1 MNFGI
6 ENIYN
11 YICKLKIKN
20 MINYFLIMFGNN
32 RQICEDLTILLGDE
46 IVKMAEGDSVIL
58 LTLKSTDN
66 IDNLKIRIKEA
77 SSPFILIPKEQFKE
91 IALQIDED
99 TLKYLFNT
107 KTKVP
112 KKQKEEP
119 VVLDLNTI
127 LDKISK
133 TGMDSLKKEEK
144 EFLKTFN

>member
-1 MNFGI
+1 
-6 ENIYN
+6 
-11 YICKLKIKN
+11 

-77 SSPFILIPKEQFKE
+77 TSPFILIPKEQFKE
-91 IALQIDED
+91 IALQIDEE

-107 KTKVP
+107 KTKAP

>member
-1 MNFGI
+1 
-6 ENIYN
+6 
-11 YICKLKIKN
+11 

-66 IDNLKIRIKEA
+66 IDNLKIKIKEA
-77 SSPFILIPKEQFKE
+77 TSPFILIPKEQFKE
-91 IALQIDED
+91 IALQIDEE

-107 KTKVP
+107 KTKAP
-112 KKQKEEP
+112 KKQKEES

-144 EFLKTFN
+144 EFLKKFN

>member
-1 MNFGI
+1 
-6 ENIYN
+6 
-11 YICKLKIKN
+11 
-20 MINYFLIMFGNN
+20 MFGNN

-66 IDNLKIRIKEA
+66 IDNLKIKIKEA
-77 SSPFILIPKEQFKE
+77 DSLFILIPKEQFKE
-91 IALQIDED
+91 IALQIDEE

-112 KKQKEEP
+112 KKQKEES

-144 EFLKTFN
+144 EFLKKFN

>member
-1 MNFGI
+1 
-6 ENIYN
+6 
-11 YICKLKIKN
+11 
-20 MINYFLIMFGNN
+20 MFGNN

-66 IDNLKIRIKEA
+66 IDNLKIKIKEA
-77 SSPFILIPKEQFKE
+77 DSPFILIPKERFKE
-91 IALQIDED
+91 IALQIDEE

-107 KTKVP
+107 KTKTP
-112 KKQKEEP
+112 KKQKEES

-144 EFLKTFN
+144 EFLKKFN

>member
-1 MNFGI
+1 
-6 ENIYN
+6 
-11 YICKLKIKN
+11 
-20 MINYFLIMFGNN
+20 MFGNN

-66 IDNLKIRIKEA
+66 IDNLKIKIKETD
-77 SSPFILIPKEQFKE
+77 SPFILIPKEQFKE
-91 IALQIDED
+91 IALQIDEE

-107 KTKVP
+107 KTKAP
-112 KKQKEEP
+112 KKQKEES

-144 EFLKTFN
+144 EFLKKFN

>member
-1 MNFGI
+1 M
-6 ENIYN
+6 
-11 YICKLKIKN
+11 KN

-77 SSPFILIPKEQFKE
+77 TSPFILIPKEQFKE
-91 IALQIDED
+91 IALQIDEE

-107 KTKVP
+107 KTKSP

>member
-1 MNFGI
+1 
-6 ENIYN
+6 
-11 YICKLKIKN
+11 

-66 IDNLKIRIKEA
+66 IDNLKIKIKEA
-77 SSPFILIPKEQFKE
+77 DSPFILIPKERFKE
-91 IALQIDED
+91 IALQIDEE

-107 KTKVP
+107 KTKAP
-112 KKQKEEP
+112 KKQKEES

-144 EFLKTFN
+144 EFLKKFN

>member
-1 MNFGI
+1 
-6 ENIYN
+6 
-11 YICKLKIKN
+11 

-77 SSPFILIPKEQFKE
+77 TSPFILIPKEQFKE
-91 IALQIDED
+91 IALQIDEE

-107 KTKVP
+107 KTKSP

>member
-1 MNFGI
+1 M
-6 ENIYN
+6 
-11 YICKLKIKN
+11 KN

-66 IDNLKIRIKEA
+66 IDNLKIKIKEA
-77 SSPFILIPKEQFKE
+77 DSPFILIPKEQFKE
-91 IALQIDED
+91 IALQIDEE

-107 KTKVP
+107 KTKAP
-112 KKQKEEP
+112 KKQKEES

-144 EFLKTFN
+144 EFLKKFN

>member
-1 MNFGI
+1 
-6 ENIYN
+6 
-11 YICKLKIKN
+11 

-58 LTLKSTDN
+58 LTLKSTDY

-77 SSPFILIPKEQFKE
+77 NSPFILIPKEQFKE
-91 IALQIDED
+91 IALQIDDD

-107 KTKVP
+107 KTKTP

>member
-1 MNFGI
+1 
-6 ENIYN
+6 
-11 YICKLKIKN
+11 

-66 IDNLKIRIKEA
+66 IDNLKIKIKEA
-77 SSPFILIPKEQFKE
+77 DSPFILIPKEQFKE
-91 IALQIDED
+91 IALQIDEE

-107 KTKVP
+107 KTKAP
-112 KKQKEEP
+112 KKQKEES

-144 EFLKTFN
+144 EFLKKFN

>member
-46 IVKMAEGDSVIL
+46 IVKMVEGDSVIL

-66 IDNLKIRIKEA
+66 IDNLKTRIKEA

>member
-1 MNFGI
+1 
-6 ENIYN
+6 
-11 YICKLKIKN
+11 

-66 IDNLKIRIKEA
+66 IDNLKIKIKETD
-77 SSPFILIPKEQFKE
+77 SPFILIPKEQFKE
-91 IALQIDED
+91 IALQIDEE

-107 KTKVP
+107 KTKAP
-112 KKQKEEP
+112 KKQKEES

-144 EFLKTFN
+144 EFLKKFN

>member
-1 MNFGI
+1 
-6 ENIYN
+6 
-11 YICKLKIKN
+11 
-20 MINYFLIMFGNN
+20 MFGNN

-66 IDNLKIRIKEA
+66 IDSLKIRIKEV

-91 IALQIDED
+91 IALQIDDD

-107 KTKVP
+107 KTKAP

-144 EFLKTFN
+144 DFLKKFN

>member
-1 MNFGI
+1 
-6 ENIYN
+6 
-11 YICKLKIKN
+11 

-77 SSPFILIPKEQFKE
+77 TSPFILIPKEQFKE
-91 IALQIDED
+91 IALQIDDD

-107 KTKVP
+107 KTKTP

>member
-11 YICKLKIKN
+11 YICKIKMKN

-58 LTLKSTDN
+58 LTLKSTDS
-66 IDNLKIRIKEA
+66 IDNLKVRIKEA
-77 SSPFILIPKEQFKE
+77 TSPFILIPKEQFKE
-91 IALQIDED
+91 IALQIDDD

-107 KTKVP
+107 KTKAP
-112 KKQKEEP
+112 KKQKDEP

-127 LDKISK
+127 LDKINK
-133 TGMDSLKKEEK
+133 TGMESLKKEEK
-144 EFLKTFN
+144 EFLKTIN

>member
-1 MNFGI
+1 
-6 ENIYN
+6 
-11 YICKLKIKN
+11 
-20 MINYFLIMFGNN
+20 
-32 RQICEDLTILLGDE
+32 LGDE

-66 IDNLKIRIKEA
+66 IDNLKIKIKEA
-77 SSPFILIPKEQFKE
+77 DSPFILIPKEQFKE
-91 IALQIDED
+91 IAFQIDEE

-107 KTKVP
+107 KTKAP
-112 KKQKEEP
+112 KKQKEES

-144 EFLKTFN
+144 EFLKKFN

>member
-1 MNFGI
+1 
-6 ENIYN
+6 
-11 YICKLKIKN
+11 
-20 MINYFLIMFGNN
+20 MINYFLIIFGNN

-66 IDNLKIRIKEA
+66 IDNLKIKIKEA
-77 SSPFILIPKEQFKE
+77 DSPFILIPKEQFKE
-91 IALQIDED
+91 IALQIDEE

-107 KTKVP
+107 KTKTP
-112 KKQKEEP
+112 KKQKEES

-144 EFLKTFN
+144 EFLKKFN

>member
-1 MNFGI
+1 
-6 ENIYN
+6 
-11 YICKLKIKN
+11 
-20 MINYFLIMFGNN
+20 MFGNN

-66 IDNLKIRIKEA
+66 IDNLKIKIKEA
-77 SSPFILIPKEQFKE
+77 DSPFILIPKEQFKE
-91 IALQIDED
+91 IALQIDEE

-107 KTKVP
+107 KTKAP
-112 KKQKEEP
+112 KKQKEES

-144 EFLKTFN
+144 EFLKKFN

>member
-1 MNFGI
+1 M
-6 ENIYN
+6 
-11 YICKLKIKN
+11 KN
-20 MINYFLIMFGNN
+20 MINYFLIIFGNN

-66 IDNLKIRIKEA
+66 IDNLKIKIKEA
-77 SSPFILIPKEQFKE
+77 DSPFILIPKEQFKE
-91 IALQIDED
+91 IALQIDEE

-107 KTKVP
+107 KTKTP
-112 KKQKEEP
+112 KKQKEES

-144 EFLKTFN
+144 EFLKKFN

>member
-1 MNFGI
+1 
-6 ENIYN
+6 
-11 YICKLKIKN
+11 

-91 IALQIDED
+91 IALQIDDD

-107 KTKVP
+107 KTKTP

>member
-1 MNFGI
+1 
-6 ENIYN
+6 
-11 YICKLKIKN
+11 

-66 IDNLKIRIKEA
+66 IDNLKIKIKEA
-77 SSPFILIPKEQFKE
+77 DSLFILIPKEQFKE
-91 IALQIDED
+91 IALQIDEE

-112 KKQKEEP
+112 KKQKEES

-144 EFLKTFN
+144 EFLKKFN

>member
-1 MNFGI
+1 M
-6 ENIYN
+6 
-11 YICKLKIKN
+11 KN

-58 LTLKSTDN
+58 LTLKSTDS
-66 IDNLKIRIKEA
+66 IDTLKTRIKE
-77 SSPFILIPKEQFKE
+77 SNSPFILIPKEQFKE
-91 IALQIDED
+91 IALQIDEE

-107 KTKVP
+107 KTKSP

-144 EFLKTFN
+144 DFLKTFN

>member
-1 MNFGI
+1 
-6 ENIYN
+6 
-11 YICKLKIKN
+11 

-66 IDNLKIRIKEA
+66 IDNLKIKIKEA
-77 SSPFILIPKEQFKE
+77 DSPFILIPKERFKE
-91 IALQIDED
+91 IALQIDEE

-107 KTKVP
+107 KTKTP
-112 KKQKEEP
+112 KKQKEES

-144 EFLKTFN
+144 EFLKKFN